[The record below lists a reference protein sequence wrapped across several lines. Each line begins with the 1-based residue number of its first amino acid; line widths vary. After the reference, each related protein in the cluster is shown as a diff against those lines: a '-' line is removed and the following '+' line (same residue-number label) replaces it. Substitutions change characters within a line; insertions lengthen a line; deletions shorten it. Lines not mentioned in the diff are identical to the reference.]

1 MTMPLPPPTFGQR
14 TLGTTLMT
22 GWTMAALFLAG
33 RLPLLGALLLALA
46 GLPAMVVGLAWGA
59 AWFALYTALTLG
71 LTSWLGGGG
80 FALLLVP
87 MLLLPAALL
96 AGLAKAG
103 LAPLRAIAATLLLAT
118 LFSVAVWGVLPLI
131 DEGGS
136 RLWAVKEL
144 FLAQKQEFARKIQ
157 EFQQQ
162 GEGDPQSLQVLLE
175 HFQAWMDFILLLV
188 PVTFIFTWHLLSLAV
203 FYLGALA
210 LGARFGFTLTP
221 LPPFAT
227 WRFDWNLIW
236 LFIVGWF
243 LFHGAD
249 LVGPASAQTL
259 FRQVGAN
266 CLAISKLLYFI
277 AGLSIVYFWFDSYK
291 ISAPNRIGLSC
302 LALLLT
308 NLLVWLGIIDVWA
321 DFRAP
326 RSPATPSTRARD
338 DDEED
343 SFFD

>member
-1 MTMPLPPPTFGQR
+1 MTMTLTPPTLGQR

-22 GWTMAALFLAG
+22 GWTLVALFLAG
-33 RLPLLGALLLALA
+33 RLPLLGAVLMALA
-46 GLPAMVVGLAWGA
+46 GLPAMVVGMAWGA
-59 AWFALYTALTLG
+59 AWFALYTGLTLA

-96 AGLAKAG
+96 AGLARAG
-103 LAPLRAIAATLLLAT
+103 LAPLRAIAATLLLTT

-131 DEGGS
+131 DEGGTQV
-136 RLWAVKEL
+136 WAVKEL
-144 FLAQKQEFARKIQ
+144 FLAQKQEFAQKVQ
-157 EFQQQ
+157 EFQQK
-162 GEGDPQSLQVLLE
+162 GEGDPQSLQLLLE

-188 PVTFIFTWHLLSLAV
+188 PVTFIFTWHLVSLAV

-210 LGARFGFTLTP
+210 LGSRFGFSLAP
-221 LPPFAT
+221 LPPFSR

-236 LFIVGWF
+236 LFVAGWF

-249 LVGPASAQTL
+249 LVGPAGAQDL
-259 FRQVGAN
+259 CRRIGAN

-277 AGLSIVYFWFDSYK
+277 AGLSIVHFWFDSYK
-291 ISAPNRIGLSC
+291 ISSPNRIGLSC
-302 LALLLT
+302 LALLVT

-326 RSPATPSTRARD
+326 KSPSTPMIRNR